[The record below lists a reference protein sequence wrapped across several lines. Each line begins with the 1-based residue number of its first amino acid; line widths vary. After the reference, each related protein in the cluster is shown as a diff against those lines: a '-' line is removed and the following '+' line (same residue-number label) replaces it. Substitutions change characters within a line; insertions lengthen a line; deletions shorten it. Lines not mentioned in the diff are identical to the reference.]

1 MRLPVS
7 HLRTLGAS
15 LALLTAVACG
25 GGMTLGVVYSERRPP
40 PDRVEVIV
48 ASPGSGF
55 VWVRGYWRWERA
67 DYVWTP
73 GHWQP
78 IARGYHK
85 WVPGHWR
92 QSRHR
97 WYWIEGH
104 WAR

>member
-1 MRLPVS
+1 MRCNIA
-7 HLRTLGAS
+7 HLRNFGAS
-15 LALLTAVACG
+15 LALLAVLACAG
-25 GGMTLGVVYSERRPP
+25 SMSLGVVYTEPRPP
-40 PDRVEVIV
+40 PDRVDVVV
-48 ASPGSGF
+48 AAPGREY
-55 VWVRGYWRWERA
+55 VWIRGYWRWERN
-67 DYVWTP
+67 DYFWTP

-78 IARGYHK
+78 LEPGYHK